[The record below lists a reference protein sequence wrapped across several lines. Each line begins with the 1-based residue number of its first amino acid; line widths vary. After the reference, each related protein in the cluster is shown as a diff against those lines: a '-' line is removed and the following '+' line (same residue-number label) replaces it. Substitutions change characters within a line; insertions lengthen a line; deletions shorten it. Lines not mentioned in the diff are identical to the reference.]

1 MTSARPV
8 DGGTCHVFRAFE
20 AGVAVDLDR
29 AATAVRGA
37 RRTGLQPRDGQPM
50 PADFA
55 PQPVTFTVEATPVA
69 CSAVRSSGIAH
80 VTVCDFGALSVRL
93 DLPLAG
99 SADVL
104 PALARA
110 LVGAELQIDAAALY
124 ESVDNALK
132 LFGDQWVARLHQAA
146 TRRMHIED
154 YERSVLRKI
163 ATLESVYGKVRDRQ
177 VQVRA
182 ELLEWIIIVLIA
194 FEVVRSLWP

>member
-1 MTSARPV
+1 
-8 DGGTCHVFRAFE
+8 
-20 AGVAVDLDR
+20 
-29 AATAVRGA
+29 
-37 RRTGLQPRDGQPM
+37 
-50 PADFA
+50 
-55 PQPVTFTVEATPVA
+55 VEATPVA
-69 CSAVRSSGIAH
+69 RSAVRSSGIAH
-80 VTVCDFGALSVRL
+80 VTVYGFGALSVRL

-132 LFGDQWVARLHQAA
+132 LFGDQWVARLRQAA

-163 ATLESVYGKVRDRQ
+163 ATLESVYGKVRDR
-177 VQVRA
+177 RCRCA
-182 ELLEWIIIVLIA
+182 
-194 FEVVRSLWP
+194 RSSWSGSSSS